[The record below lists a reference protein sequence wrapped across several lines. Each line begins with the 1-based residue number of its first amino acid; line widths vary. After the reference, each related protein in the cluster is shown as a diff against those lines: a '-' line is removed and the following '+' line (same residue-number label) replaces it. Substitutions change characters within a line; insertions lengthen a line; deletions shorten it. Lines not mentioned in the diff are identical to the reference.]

1 MPEIFR
7 VIQITLDQD
16 QAVSAVTAL
25 ADADTAEIVRKLASN
40 AAVQRRES
48 GGVDQLANGPGGV
61 MLQMSARAMSREQA
75 IHLLLNEGLASAYA
89 RLGIEKDPA
98 ATAAELLR
106 VVSATWANDLS
117 DDELAAIETTCQAM
131 DRIAQIRAREPKTGD

>member
-61 MLQMSARAMSREQA
+61 MLQMSARAMTDVWR
-75 IHLLLNEGLASAYA
+75 
-89 RLGIEKDPA
+89 
-98 ATAAELLR
+98 
-106 VVSATWANDLS
+106 
-117 DDELAAIETTCQAM
+117 AM
-131 DRIAQIRAREPKTGD
+131 DTMPGTDPRYRYPVSMSLARVYFGLISEE